1 MDRYFTQIKLTLS
14 QSLSELFGN
23 FMVENGC
30 RGYSIEEDN
39 KNRVILKGYL
49 RKRKKAKVLIEKIYR
64 YAEALIGFH
73 KGNLEIRVE
82 LKRIKE
88 EDWSKGWKE
97 TFKPNEVTDK
107 IVVKPGWIKKRFP
120 HKIVIELEPKMAFGT
135 GEHSTT
141 QMCLRALEK
150 YIKPEDKVLDLG
162 TGSGILAIAS
172 AKLGAS
178 YTLALDID
186 EEAISNAKENL
197 IKNKVQKMVDLRLG
211 TIDNKVPV
219 DYFNLIVANLT
230 KTQIIELFDSMN
242 RVLKKEG
249 ILILSGIQIE
259 EKGEMEEYLCSKNIL
274 LKESLSD
281 KEWIDYVIQM
291 LGEMMNNKMKRDKIL
306 WIYP

>member
-14 QSLSELFGN
+14 QSLSELLGN

-30 RGYSIEEDN
+30 RGYIIEED
-39 KNRVILKGYL
+39 KKDRVILKGYL
-49 RKRKKAKVLIEKIYR
+49 RERKKAKVLVEKIYK
-64 YAEALIGFH
+64 YAESLIGFH
-73 KGNLEIRVE
+73 KENLEIKVE

-107 IVVKPGWIKKRFP
+107 IVIKPGWIKKRFP

-141 QMCLRALEK
+141 KMCLKALEK

-178 YTLALDID
+178 HTLALDID
-186 EEAISNAKENL
+186 EEAISNAKENI
-197 IKNKVQKMVDLRLG
+197 IKNKVQKVVDLRLG
-211 TIDNKVPV
+211 TLEDSIPD
-219 DYFNLIVANLT
+219 DYFNLILANLT
-230 KTQIIELFDSMN
+230 KTQMIELFDSMN
-242 RVLKKEG
+242 RVLKKKG

-259 EKGEMEEYLCSKNIL
+259 EKGEMEEYFCSKNIL
-274 LKESLSD
+274 LKETLSD
-281 KEWIDYVIQM
+281 KEWI
-291 LGEMMNNKMKRDKIL
+291 G
-306 WIYP
+306 